1 MPNSQECFKDQKS
14 LVKVLKELSVALYKC
29 EEWLLI
35 PDLMELEDVGI
46 GSTLSE
52 YLVCGKGSVV

>member
-1 MPNSQECFKDQKS
+1 M
-14 LVKVLKELSVALYKC
+14 KVLKELSVALYKC

>member
-1 MPNSQECFKDQKS
+1 M
-14 LVKVLKELSVALYKC
+14 LKELSVTLYKY

-35 PDLMELEDVGI
+35 PDLTELEDVGI

-52 YLVCGKGSVV
+52 YLVCGKGTVV